1 MVHDLLG
8 GRGVV
13 GERFLTRQ
21 VLAVFNAGLIPG
33 FVHVR
38 GEDLGNHGF
47 GRKDEERDN
56 GVAADGRYG
65 MGW

>member
-21 VLAVFNAGLIPG
+21 VLAVFNAGLIPW

-47 GRKDEERDN
+47 WEER
-56 GVAADGRYG
+56 
-65 MGW
+65 